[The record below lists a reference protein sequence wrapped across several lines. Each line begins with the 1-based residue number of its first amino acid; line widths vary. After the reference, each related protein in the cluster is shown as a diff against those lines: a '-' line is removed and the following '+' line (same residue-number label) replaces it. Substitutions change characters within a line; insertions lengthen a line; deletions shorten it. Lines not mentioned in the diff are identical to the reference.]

1 MIVRHG
7 EYEVDDA
14 RERFDVPR
22 VFDWLAT
29 TYWSLDLTPG
39 QFRRAVYGSS
49 LAVGVYL
56 KGEQVGCLRVVS
68 DRATFAWI
76 ADVFVTEA
84 HRRRGLAQAMVR
96 YALRHPDH
104 QGLRRW
110 MLATRD
116 AHAVYQ
122 SLGFMPLP
130 TPDQMMI
137 FRPGGSPISEG

>member
-1 MIVRHG
+1 MTVRHG

-22 VFDWLAT
+22 VYDWLAT
-29 TYWSLDLTPG
+29 TYWSFDLTPG
-39 QFRRAVYGSS
+39 QLRRAVNGSS
-49 LAVGVYL
+49 LAVGAYRA
-56 KGEQVGCLRVVS
+56 GEQVGCLRVVS

-76 ADVFVTEA
+76 ADVFVTEP
-84 HRRRGLAQAMVR
+84 HRRRGLAGALVR
-96 YALRHPDH
+96 FALRHPDH

-122 SLGFMPLP
+122 KHGFTPLSDP
-130 TPDQMMI
+130 TQMMVH
-137 FRPGGSPISEG
+137 RPRS